1 MLDQS
6 RDRYLLRWG
15 LTVEL
20 ILSSA
25 GATAFY
31 LHNQAEGWWA
41 VSAKLQ
47 AVGVLMWVIAAGVA
61 GLCLFAWRGGADR
74 LLGWLD
80 SLTAKLA
87 KLRWALILLMLALPA
102 VFPLLMFGDTGLF
115 LEAAWSRLAV
125 FSWLVFLLAISFV
138 AFWGKSGIESAVIS
152 ALSLAVVY
160 HLSTYIPHVTNYPF
174 SLWWSETSR
183 YYLASTYLG
192 NRIYGQ
198 DFPWVMK
205 DMTRYLIQALPFLA
219 EDSPLWVHRLWQA
232 VLRFSTSYL
241 AGYLLARRVNPGR
254 KIEVALFSVW
264 AGLFLFQGPVFYHL
278 IVVVILIVWL
288 VDPGK
293 FWKSLIWVIVASI
306 YAGFSR
312 VNWVPMSAMLALGF
326 YLLEVPVQGK
336 GIKAIWQY
344 LWKPAAWTV
353 AGLAAGLAAQQYWY
367 LNSGNPVE
375 IYESSFTSYMLWDRL
390 FPNPSY
396 ALGILPAILLVSAP
410 LLIYLGLALRERRK
424 QWHTTR
430 LLGLGGMLLVL
441 FAGGLVVSVKIGGGT
456 NLHNLDMYLVMLL
469 IIAAELYMGRAAGED
484 DEPVKV
490 AMPLWLKAAVIGGP
504 VIFIAL
510 FGGLGTGKRDS
521 QAAYQDLVKLQ
532 MYADQAVAEGG
543 EVLFIS
549 QRHLLTFGLIE
560 DVPLVHDFEKMLLQE
575 MVMGKNKAYLAEF
588 GAQMAEQRY
597 ALIVT
602 DRLPRILQNTDE
614 SSLAMENNVMLK
626 RFVPL
631 IQCAYEVVEDSLVN
645 GSLELYV
652 PKADVACDAE

>member
-1 MLDQS
+1 M
-6 RDRYLLRWG
+6 LRWG
-15 LTVEL
+15 LTLEL

-25 GATAFY
+25 GAFAFY
-31 LHNQAEGWWA
+31 LHNQAQGWWA

-47 AVGVLMWVIAAGVA
+47 AVGVLMGLIAAGVA
-61 GLCLFAWRGGADR
+61 VLCGYAWLGSADR
-74 LLGWLD
+74 LLAWLG
-80 SLTAKLA
+80 SFTARAA
-87 KLRWALILLMLALPA
+87 KLRWVLVPLMLVLLAA
-102 VFPLLMFGDTGLF
+102 FPLFMSGDTGLF
-115 LEAAWSRLAV
+115 LGAVWTRLEI
-125 FSWLVFLLAISFV
+125 FSWLIILLAVSV
-138 AFWGKSGIESAVIS
+138 TAYWGRPWMESAVVA
-152 ALSLAVVY
+152 ALSLSVVY
-160 HLSTYIPHVTNYPF
+160 HLCTYIPHVNNYPF
-174 SLWWSETSR
+174 SLWWSETTR

-198 DFPWVMK
+198 DLPWAMK
-205 DMTRYLIQALPFLA
+205 DMTRYLIQALPFLIKG
-219 EDSPLWVHRLWQA
+219 SPLWVHRLWQA
-232 VLRFSTSYL
+232 VLRFSSTYL
-241 AGYLLARRVNPGR
+241 AGYLLARRLNFGR
-254 KIEVALFSVW
+254 KIELALFSAW

-278 IVVVILIVWL
+278 IVVVILLVWL
-288 VDPGK
+288 ADPAK
-293 FWKSLIWVIVASI
+293 FWKSLILVVLTSI

-312 VNWVPMSAMLALGF
+312 VNWVPMPAMLALAF

-344 LWKPAAWTV
+344 LWKPAVWTLS
-353 AGLAAGLAAQQYWY
+353 GLAAGLAAQQYWY
-367 LNSGNPVE
+367 LNSGNPMEV
-375 IYESSFTSYMLWDRL
+375 YESSFTSYMLWDRL

-396 ALGILPAILLVSAP
+396 TLGILPAILLVSAP
-410 LLIYLGLALRERRK
+410 LLIYLGLGLKERRTH
-424 QWHTTR
+424 WHAVR

-469 IIAAELYMGRAAGED
+469 VIASELHMGRIAGED
-484 DEPVKV
+484 DQPVRA
-490 AMPLWLKAAVIGGP
+490 AMPLWLKAAALAGP

-510 FGGLGTGKRDS
+510 FGGLGSGTGDP
-521 QAAYQDLVKLQ
+521 QAAIDDLTKLQ

-575 MVMGKNKAYLAEF
+575 MVMGKNKPYLAEF

-602 DRLPRILQNTDE
+602 DQLPRIQQDPAE
-614 SSLAMENNVMLK
+614 ISLAMENNVMLRK
-626 RFVPL
+626 FVPL
-631 IQCAYEVVEDSLVN
+631 IQCAYELKDSLVN

-652 PKADVACDAE
+652 PKAEVSCGVE